1 VTRPNV
7 RYAGF
12 WRRFA
17 AFMLDY
23 ILFSSLLFLVL
34 YLIHGA
40 DYLHWAMY
48 GEDQG
53 AVYSLAEALLNY
65 VLLPA
70 VIVAFWIKMSATPGK
85 LLLSCKVADADTL
98 RPLRPGQAALRCFG
112 YLISLIPLGFGF
124 IYAAWDP
131 RKQALHDKI
140 ARTVVIVEDEAD
152 RLLQEWR
159 EQRQ

>member
-1 VTRPNV
+1 VSEGPPV

-17 AFMLDY
+17 AIALDY

-34 YLIHGA
+34 YLIHGR
-40 DYLHWAMY
+40 DYLHWALHVK
-48 GEDQG
+48 ER
-53 AVYSLAEALLNY
+53 AVYSLTQGLLNY
-65 VLLPA
+65 VLLPV
-70 VIVAFWIKMSATPGK
+70 VIVLFWLRMSATPGK
-85 LLLSCKVADADTL
+85 LLLGCRIVDADTL
-98 RPLRPGQAALRCFG
+98 QPLRFRQALLRCLG
-112 YLISLIPLGFGF
+112 YAVSFIPLGFGF

-131 RKQALHDKI
+131 RKQGLHDKI

-159 EQRQ
+159 GQR